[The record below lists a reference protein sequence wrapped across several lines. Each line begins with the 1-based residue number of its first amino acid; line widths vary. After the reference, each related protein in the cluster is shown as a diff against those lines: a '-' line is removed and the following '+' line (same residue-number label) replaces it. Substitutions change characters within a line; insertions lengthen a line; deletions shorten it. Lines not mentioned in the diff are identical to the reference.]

1 MDRSP
6 NPVQEAERARLL
18 ENPGFGRIFTD
29 HMVTMTWQTAK
40 GWHDVHVGARKPFPL
55 DAASAVLHDA

>member
-6 NPVQEAERARLL
+6 NPVPEAERARLL

-29 HMVTMTWQTAK
+29 HMVTVTWETGK
-40 GWHDVHVGARKPFPL
+40 GLA
-55 DAASAVLHDA
+55 